1 MSKFT
6 DYLKTSSFRN
16 TIIAAIVTVIVL
28 VGAAFFSLRY
38 YTKHG
43 EGLNVPLVK
52 GLVLAQAAQ
61 KLEDAGLKYEV
72 DSVFIMDKPPGYVID
87 QDPDANTFVKDNRT
101 VYLTINAGKIPD
113 TNFPNIEFKN
123 LREATA
129 ILESNRLKLGDTTYK
144 ADISRDVVLEMT
156 FGGQPIKTGDNVP
169 VGSRIDLVLG
179 DGRGSEEVD
188 VPQLVGLTI
197 DEAKFSLKGS
207 MLSLGNVMY
216 QGVVKDSASAVI
228 IEQNPMSTD
237 SISKVSIGTRINITL
252 SNTPKIIS
260 DPNNPAQPTKQNNQ
274 VNPGSSN
281 APNALDATDV
291 SSEPKKILKQ
301 PKPIK
306 PLR

>member
-1 MSKFT
+1 MSKFIE
-6 DYLKTSSFRN
+6 YLKTSSFRN
-16 TIIAAIVTVIVL
+16 TLIAAFVTVIIL

-43 EGLNVPLVK
+43 EGLSVPQVK
-52 GLVLAQAAQ
+52 GLILAQAVQ
-61 KLEDAGLKYEV
+61 KLEDAGLKYEI
-72 DSVFIMDKPPGYVID
+72 DSVFIMDKPPGFVID

-129 ILESNRLKLGDTTYK
+129 ILESSRLKLGDTTYK
-144 ADISRDVVLEMT
+144 ADISRDVVLET
-156 FGGQPIKTGDNVP
+156 SFGGQPIKTGDNIP
-169 VGSRIDLVLG
+169 VGSRINLVLG

-188 VPQLVGLTI
+188 IPQLTGLTI

-207 MLSLGNVMY
+207 MLALGTIVY
-216 QGVVKDSASAVI
+216 DGPITDSTNAVI
-228 IEQNPMSTD
+228 IAQDPMPVD
-237 SISKVSIGTRINITL
+237 SVSKVSIGTRINIKL
-252 SNTPKIIS
+252 SNRPKII
-260 DPNNPAQPTKQNNQ
+260 PNPNIPVEKPKQNNPT
-274 VNPGSSN
+274 NP
-281 APNALDATDV
+281 DV
-291 SSEPKKILKQ
+291 